1 MDGRGHGCLLGLG
14 ANLGEVRS
22 NLVAA
27 TTKLE
32 NLGQIVRVSSLYVSA
47 PRDFPDQPDF
57 LNAALLLETDLE
69 PVTLLAALK
78 GIEAMLG
85 RDPHGERYGP
95 RIIDLDILVIPGR
108 CLALPDITVPHPKLH
123 ERRFVLEPLAEL
135 DPDLR
140 PWAGCDDVRADVT
153 VSDLLELVEDQEVRR
168 IEGPTWWT
176 PIGPE

>member
-1 MDGRGHGCLLGLG
+1 VEGRAFGYLLGLG
-14 ANLGEVRS
+14 ANLGPVRL
-22 NLVAA
+22 NLAAA
-27 TTKLE
+27 TRQLE
-32 NLGQIVRVSSLYVSA
+32 SLGRIKWVSSLYLTA
-47 PRDFPDQPDF
+47 PRDFADQPDF

-78 GIEAMLG
+78 GIEALLG
-85 RDPHGERYGP
+85 RDPNGERYGP
-95 RIIDLDILVIPGR
+95 RVIDLDILVIPGR

-140 PWAGCDDVRADVT
+140 PWAGCDDLREDVT

-168 IEGPTWWT
+168 IEGPSWAGI
-176 PIGPE
+176 IGPG